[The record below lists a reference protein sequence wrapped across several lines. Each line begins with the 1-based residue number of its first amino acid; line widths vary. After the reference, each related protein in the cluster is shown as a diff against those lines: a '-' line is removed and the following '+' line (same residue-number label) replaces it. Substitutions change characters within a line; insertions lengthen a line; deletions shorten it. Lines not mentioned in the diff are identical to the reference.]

1 MSIKEI
7 TYDTSGP
14 SCHVCGALMAHTRVM
29 GTWECLSCDATTCI
43 VPVQEKDSAK
53 DPNDGLSGSSPR
65 LGHCGSCVQ
74 RHTYDGPC
82 PCNCHVLERLQEKE
96 GKVGEKKTPLDNCE
110 QEDREF
116 NDKWH
121 LVSANRKTWRGTV
134 YARSGESIVT
144 CNAGAWYAYA
154 CYWREEFEKQ
164 EAAHALV
171 HREEAPGTCNTA
183 DWPHLHSDGSGHKRL
198 HVKRDSCTNWG
209 DAAELLN
216 TSALLLSDYSGEL
229 AKQKN
234 TAKLEQVRNVIAE
247 LDVMTREMRKGQP

>member
-1 MSIKEI
+1 MMPTNLSWRGINRETRRDDRKRATRDSGQILLAMVASVIALCSGGHVENNGKTMSIQEI

-96 GKVGEKKTPLDNCE
+96 GNVGEKKHHYIST
-110 QEDREF
+110 
-116 NDKWH
+116 
-121 LVSANRKTWRGTV
+121 
-134 YARSGESIVT
+134 
-144 CNAGAWYAYA
+144 A
-154 CYWREEFEKQ
+154 CHHGKHELCRRVCKYCGVGCACTECSHPEK
-164 EAAHALV
+164 E
-171 HREEAPGTCNTA
+171 TA
-183 DWPHLHSDGSGHKRL
+183 
-198 HVKRDSCTNWG
+198 
-209 DAAELLN
+209 
-216 TSALLLSDYSGEL
+216 
-229 AKQKN
+229 
-234 TAKLEQVRNVIAE
+234 
-247 LDVMTREMRKGQP
+247 